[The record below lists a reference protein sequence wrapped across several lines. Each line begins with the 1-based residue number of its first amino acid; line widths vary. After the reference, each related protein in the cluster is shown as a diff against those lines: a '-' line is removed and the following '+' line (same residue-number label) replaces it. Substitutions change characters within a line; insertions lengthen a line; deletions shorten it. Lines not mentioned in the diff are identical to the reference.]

1 MCVLWI
7 SNSHANRQLCSAI
20 GIAYAQKMTLSVSS
34 LASFLRVSMLALL
47 MMGVV
52 IKPML
57 APFCEIHAL
66 GHLLRTYSHEPGRSG
81 LESAEHQLD
90 QHNVRGAHGLLHEGD
105 SGSAYADNAA
115 SIEVAAFTYDRI
127 RVAPPPAS
135 AVPLQRTSA
144 PFRPPLA

>member
-1 MCVLWI
+1 
-7 SNSHANRQLCSAI
+7 
-20 GIAYAQKMTLSVSS
+20 MTLSVSS